1 MRLTSPLWYLA
12 AVAIALIGSIAGT
25 AIAAGAWDGVRSATI
40 SPATE
45 PVDAAGR
52 TLAIFT
58 DQPQDGR
65 EITCT
70 TRPADQPEASGDEVK
85 AAALDI
91 VVEQRGT
98 DWHLLALRPEG
109 KDGVVVACVPS
120 DGKADTALYGF
131 AVVDGFESADRG
143 ASIGTLALGIALLL
157 AALVFWRRRQMHRA
171 EEQD

>member
-12 AVAIALIGSIAGT
+12 AVAIALGGSITGT
-25 AIAAGAWDGVRSATI
+25 AIAAGAWDGVRTATI

-45 PVDAAGR
+45 PVDAAGH

-58 DQPQDGR
+58 DQPQEGR

-70 TRPADQPEASGDEVK
+70 TRPADQPEATGDEVK

-98 DWHLLALRPEG
+98 DWHLLALQPDG
-109 KDGVVVACVPS
+109 KDGVTVSCLPS

-143 ASIGTLALGIALLL
+143 ASIGSLSLGVALVLAG
-157 AALVFWRRRQMHRA
+157 LVFWQRRRAHRA
-171 EEQD
+171 EE

>member
-12 AVAIALIGSIAGT
+12 AVAIALGGSIAGT
-25 AIAAGAWDGVRSATI
+25 AVAAGAWDGVRSATI
-40 SPATE
+40 TPATE
-45 PVDAAGR
+45 PVDAAGH

-70 TRPADQPEASGDEVK
+70 TRPADKPEAKGDEVK

-109 KDGVVVACVPS
+109 KDGVVISCVPS

-143 ASIGTLALGIALLL
+143 ATIGSVSLALALVL
-157 AALVFWRRRQMHRA
+157 AGLVFWQRRRARLA
-171 EEQD
+171 DE

>member
-12 AVAIALIGSIAGT
+12 AVAIALGGSITGT

-40 SPATE
+40 SPATA

-58 DQPQDGR
+58 DQPQEGR

-70 TRPADQPEASGDEVK
+70 TRPADQPEAAGDEVK

-109 KDGVVVACVPS
+109 KDGVTVSCLPS
-120 DGKADTALYGF
+120 DGQVDTALYGF

-143 ASIGTLALGIALLL
+143 ATIGTLALGAAFVL
-157 AALVFWRRRQMHRA
+157 AGLVFWHRRRAHQA
-171 EEQD
+171 EE

>member
-12 AVAIALIGSIAGT
+12 AVAIALLGSIAGT

-58 DQPQDGR
+58 DQPQEGR

-109 KDGVVVACVPS
+109 KDGVVVSCVPS

-131 AVVDGFESADRG
+131 AVVDGFESAGRG
-143 ASIGTLALGIALLL
+143 ASIGSASLGVALLL
-157 AALVFWRRRQMHRA
+157 AAFVFWQRRRAHRA
-171 EEQD
+171 AEE